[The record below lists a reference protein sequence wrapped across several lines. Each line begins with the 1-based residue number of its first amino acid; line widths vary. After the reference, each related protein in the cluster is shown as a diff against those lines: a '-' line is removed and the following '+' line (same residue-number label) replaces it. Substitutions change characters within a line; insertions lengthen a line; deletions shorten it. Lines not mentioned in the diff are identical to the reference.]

1 MIERITE
8 ASTSPRARAIG
19 VVYLLYFLTAFLAA
33 FLTKGL
39 VVSGNAAATANNIL
53 AHEPL
58 YRSGLAVD
66 LIANALY
73 IVLTALFYWLFEPV
87 DRGLSLLAAFFSL
100 VGCAIQIFGSLFRS
114 APLIVL
120 GDNPFLSVFTSE
132 QLQATALLCFKLYAQ
147 VFHVSFVC
155 FALYDLLIGYLIVR
169 STFLPRILGVLLMCG
184 GVGWLTFL
192 WPPLAIS
199 LASYILLLGG
209 LAELFL
215 MLWLLVK
222 GVNVSRWR
230 EKAGARHVRAA

>member
-1 MIERITE
+1 MMERIAE

-19 VVYLLYFLTAFLAA
+19 VVYLLYFLTAFSAA
-33 FLTKGL
+33 FLAKGI

-73 IVLTALFYWLFEPV
+73 IALTALFYWLFEPV
-87 DRGLSLLAAFFSL
+87 DRSLSLLAAFFSL
-100 VGCAIQIFGSLFRS
+100 VGCAIQIFGSLFRL
-114 APLIVL
+114 APLILL
-120 GDNPFLSVFTSE
+120 GDNQFLSVFTSA
-132 QLQATALLCFKLYAQ
+132 QLQATALLSFKLYAQ
-147 VFHVSFVC
+147 VFHISFVC

-215 MLWLLVK
+215 MLWLLVR
-222 GVNVSRWR
+222 GVNLSRWR
-230 EKAGARHVRAA
+230 EKARARQVGA